1 MSNLIDADAGTER
14 FGGYEAELKLVQ
26 ADLSQQIEQI
36 KETTGEPRKAAISRA
51 ERALEEADELI
62 GQMRLE
68 KSNIPANLKSKYNA
82 KFRNFESDLDA
93 AKRKLQTY
101 TNDKAKLFGSR
112 YTDDPEHGG
121 DAQLEQRQQLLSGTD
136 RLNRSSNRL
145 RESQRIALETEQIG
159 AGTLSDLHRQ
169 RETIEHTRSTL
180 LESESYT
187 DRSIKTL
194 RGMARRMATN
204 RIITIAIIT
213 VLVLLIIAVIWSK
226 FR

>member
-36 KETTGEPRKAAISRA
+36 KESTGEPRKAAISRA

-68 KSNIPANLKSKYNA
+68 KSNIPVNLKSKYNA

-93 AKRKLQTY
+93 AKRKLQQY

-112 YTDDPEHGG
+112 YTDDPEQG
-121 DAQLEQRQQLLSGTD
+121 DVQLEQRQQLLSGTD
-136 RLNRSSNRL
+136 RLNRSSGRL